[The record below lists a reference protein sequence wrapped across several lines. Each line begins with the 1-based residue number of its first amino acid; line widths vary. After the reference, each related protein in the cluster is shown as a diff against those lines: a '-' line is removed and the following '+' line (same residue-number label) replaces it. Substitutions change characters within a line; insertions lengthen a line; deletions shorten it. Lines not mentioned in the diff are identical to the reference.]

1 MIIREELLREHS
13 KEQATKIAEYA
24 CASKKNFKEL
34 LDCFLDKE
42 YRVAQRAAY
51 SVSIATHKKPLMI
64 QPYIGTLVSQLERE
78 DVHHAVIRNSVRIL
92 QDVDIPETYHGA
104 VMNAC
109 FNFIETPSTPIAI
122 KAFSL
127 TTLQKLASVYP
138 EIKGELKLI
147 IAEKFDLETPAF
159 KVRARRILNSL

>member
-1 MIIREELLREHS
+1 MIIRDELLQEHS
-13 KEQATKIAEYA
+13 KVQAMKIAEYA
-24 CASKKNFKEL
+24 CAGKKNFEEL

-42 YRVAQRAAY
+42 YRVAQRAAW
-51 SVSIATHKKPLMI
+51 SVSIVAEKKPLMI
-64 QPYIGTLVSQLERE
+64 QPYIGTLVAQLQRD

-92 QDVDIPETYHGA
+92 QDVDIPAAYHGA

-127 TTLQKLASVYP
+127 SMLHKLSFVYP

-147 IAEKFDLETPAF
+147 IEEKFDIETPAF
-159 KVRARRILNSL
+159 KVRARRLLQSL